1 MLLIELKN
9 YLQCQFSDVMSA
21 YGYFQTFDEEAPLIN
36 LATFTRGLRS
46 LIKNR
51 KYTDKQI

>member
-9 YLQCQFSDVMSA
+9 YLQCQFSDAMSA
-21 YGYFQTFDEEAPLIN
+21 YGYFQTFDEQSPLIN
-36 LATFTRGLRS
+36 LDIFSRALRT

-51 KYTDKQI
+51 KYTDA